1 MQGPFV
7 LLEVGGAETITGGHV
22 ISLEDLGDKLRRRFG
37 RVGVVPVN
45 QHIDIRINLFEHGP
59 DDIALALPRFLA
71 DDGVSLPCY
80 GSRRIRGIIVE
91 DIQVGRGQSLTEIV
105 DYLAYSHL
113 LVVTGNKYGHTCFL
127 VLPYLFHKAQ
137 AYQSTQQ

>member
-7 LLEVGGAETITGGHV
+7 LLEIGGAETITGGHV

-45 QHIDIRINLFEHGP
+45 QHIDIRINLLEHGS
-59 DDIALALPRFLA
+59 DDIALALSRLLA

-80 GSRRIRGIIVE
+80 GSRCIRGIIVE
-91 DIQVGRGQSLTEIV
+91 DIQVGRGQSPTEIV
-105 DYLAYSHL
+105 DHLAYSHL

-137 AYQSTQQ
+137 AYQSAQQ